1 MRALADFFEDEVLVH
16 EAAGGGV
23 GFCAGGGYSAG
34 ADGWLGGLRLIRGL
48 HLKYNI
54 SQ

>member
-1 MRALADFFEDEVLVH
+1 VRALADFFEDEVLVH

-34 ADGWLGGLRLIRGL
+34 SGWWWLVRGLVRGL